1 MIELHARVHGRVQMV
16 MYRDFA
22 QRKARSRGITGW
34 VKNLPDGAVEVL
46 AQGEHPMLEKYLERL
61 KRGPLFARVE
71 TVEVEWREAR
81 GRCPDFVVHYD

>member
-34 VKNLPDGAVEVL
+34 VKNLTDGAVEVL
-46 AQGEHPMLEKYLERL
+46 EKGQIPMLEKYL
-61 KRGPLFARVE
+61 
-71 TVEVEWREAR
+71 
-81 GRCPDFVVHYD
+81 